1 MKIPKGTSP
10 HCLSTT
16 HHTNIMICIV
26 TSRQPQR
33 KAFKLFL
40 ETLRTSN
47 CLGNSFDIFLSLLG
61 HCMDEI
67 PKSLWAPRHA
77 RNRFKPFPASI
88 VNLAGNRFK
97 PFPASLGT
105 MLGTVSNLSQTSSK
119 PLGNRFK
126 PFLEPLRAFL
136 GTVPNRPQRPWE
148 PFRTVPGILGNRS
161 EPSRA
166 SFGNRS
172 KPFPELL
179 KISSGTVWNRSLESR
194 EPFETVPEENQG
206 DSK

>member
-77 RNRFKPFPASI
+77 R
-88 VNLAGNRFK
+88 
-97 PFPASLGT
+97 
-105 MLGTVSNLSQTSSK
+105 
-119 PLGNRFK
+119 NRFK